1 MVRKV
6 NIYRRFS
13 NCDLFLK
20 VPIFGMESVGFLVL
34 EIPFIRSQFLN
45 IVTEIGC
52 MGEAK
57 ETIPPHKYTKEYRR
71 QIYAEQ
77 VTMEAPAQA
86 TAALQY
92 LKVPA
97 MSVVTETISWVT
109 ASMVARVFQR
119 AMAHIIIVMT
129 LSLLNILLTP
139 CWRKVHEISP
149 KR

>member
-1 MVRKV
+1 
-6 NIYRRFS
+6 
-13 NCDLFLK
+13 
-20 VPIFGMESVGFLVL
+20 MESVGLLVL
-34 EIPFIRSQFLN
+34 EIPYFRSQFLK
-45 IVTEIGC
+45 IVTELGP
-52 MGEAK
+52 MVEAE
-57 ETIPPHKYTKEYRR
+57 ETFPPHKYTKEYRR

-92 LKVPA
+92 PKFPA
-97 MSVVTETISWVT
+97 MSAVTETISWVI

-119 AMAHIIIVMT
+119 AMAPLIIVMT